1 MCGIFG
7 AVSNN
12 NSIEV
17 SIKGI
22 QKLEYRGYDSCGI
35 AYADGDGVI
44 ERIRSI
50 DGIEDLRKK
59 TLEES
64 SPVAIAH
71 SRWSTTGIPSVVNA
85 HPHISR
91 GTSGCESRIAVV
103 HNGIIENYQQ
113 IRKYLINL
121 GYTFD
126 SQTDTEVIAHLI
138 DSQYNGNILHTVQ
151 MAVKHLKGSYAIAV
165 MCHKESGK
173 IVVAKQKSP
182 LVLGIGSDGAY
193 YIASDVLALPTNKVV
208 YISDGFSAELSPGSM
223 TIYDPD
229 GNEVEYE
236 VEDVEMEQ
244 TSMSLDNFDHYMIK
258 EINEQPISIL
268 NTIKNKGFYA
278 EIFGDLAH
286 EIFQKIDNIL
296 ILACGTSYHAGLVG
310 KQWIETIARIPV
322 DVHIA
327 SEYEPTIP
335 RANTLVITI
344 SQSGET
350 ADTIAALQRAQN
362 AGMIYTLC
370 ICNSP
375 KSTLVRESVMKY
387 ITKCG
392 SEVSVASTKAFTS
405 QLVVLYM
412 LANVLANKTD
422 DLLGDLPQAIERVI
436 CLTNDEMKR
445 WADEICTAKSAIFL
459 GRGLNAPVAFEG
471 ALKLKEISYIH
482 AEGFLGGELKHG
494 PLALLDDK
502 IPVIVTVADHAYLDH
517 IKANIDEVLARN
529 VTVYAIVDQYVN
541 IEPQER
547 LHVVK
552 VPFVSKEFS
561 PIIHTIPMQLLSYY
575 VAIKLGKNVDKP
587 RNLAK
592 SVTTF

>member
-7 AVSNN
+7 CVSNN

-17 SIKGI
+17 SIEGI

-35 AYADGDGVI
+35 AYSGNGVI

-50 DGIEDLRKK
+50 DGIDDLRKK
-59 TLEES
+59 TITES
-64 SPVAIAH
+64 SPVCIAH

-91 GTSGCESRIAVV
+91 GIAGHEARVAVV

-113 IRKYLINL
+113 IRKYLTNL
-121 GYTFD
+121 GYMFD

-138 DSQYNGNILHTVQ
+138 DSQYDGNILHAVQ
-151 MAVKHLKGSYAIAV
+151 TAVKHLKGSYAIAV
-165 MCHKESGK
+165 MCHREPDK

-182 LVLGIGSDGAY
+182 LVIGIGSDEAF
-193 YIASDVLALPTNKVV
+193 YIASDMLALPTNKII
-208 YISDGFSAELSPGSM
+208 YISDGCFAELSPGNM
-223 TIYDPD
+223 TIYDSH
-229 GNEVEYE
+229 GNEMEYE
-236 VEDVEMEQ
+236 VEDVEIEQ
-244 TSMSLDNFDHYMIK
+244 SGVSLENFDHYMIK

-286 EIFQKIDNIL
+286 DIFQKIDTIL

-310 KQWIETIARIPV
+310 KQWIETIAKIPV
-322 DVHIA
+322 NVHIA
-327 SEYEPTIP
+327 SEYEPTIS

-362 AGMIYTLC
+362 AGMIHTLC
-370 ICNSP
+370 ICNAP
-375 KSTLVRESVMKY
+375 KSTLVRESIMKY

-392 SEVSVASTKAFTS
+392 AEVSVASTKAFTS
-405 QLVVLYM
+405 QLVALYM
-412 LANVLANKTD
+412 MAHVLANTSD
-422 DLLGDLPQAIERVI
+422 ELLNELPQAIERVI
-436 CLTNDEMKR
+436 CLTNDEMER
-445 WADEICTAKSAIFL
+445 WADEIHDAKSAIFL

-482 AEGFLGGELKHG
+482 AEGFHGGELKHG
-494 PLALLDDK
+494 PLALIDEK
-502 IPVIVTVADHAYLDH
+502 TPVIVTVGDHAYVEH
-517 IKANIDEVLARN
+517 MKANIDEVLARN
-529 VTVYAIVDQYVN
+529 ATVYAIVDQNVN
-541 IEPQER
+541 IESQDR
-547 LHVVK
+547 LHIVK
-552 VPFVSKEFS
+552 VPFISKEFS
-561 PIIHTIPMQLLSYY
+561 PIIHTIPMQLLSYHT
-575 VAIKLGKNVDKP
+575 AIKLGKNVDKP